1 MKKSFGLNVDFKVIY
16 QNRKCRELFKEVFN
30 REDYTGADLSEC
42 HTPETTEKVKKY
54 FNEYR
59 EKERDLDYYVMDE
72 PEGKITVVNVPVYDG
87 DEFSGVIEFIFT
99 SSLA

>member
-1 MKKSFGLNVDFKVIY
+1 MDITKMFENLNAAIVASNADFKVIY

-42 HTPETTEKVKKY
+42 HTQETTDKAKKY

-59 EKERDLDYYVMDE
+59 EKTRDLDYYVY
-72 PEGKITVVNVPVYDG
+72 G
-87 DEFSGVIEFIFT
+87 
-99 SSLA
+99 